1 MSAVQFGVFRF
12 FSPAERELDQPEPGV
27 FLRSVLEKI
36 LVAISPAMC
45 SAAAEEAAEIPQVA
59 SIQ

>member
-1 MSAVQFGVFRF
+1 MSAGQFGVFRF

-27 FLRSVLEKI
+27 LLRSVLEKV
-36 LVAISPAMC
+36 LAAISPATC
-45 SAAAEEAAEIPQVA
+45 SAAAEGAAETPQDA